1 MMDRVLIIGGAGFI
15 GLSLA
20 RALHQDGLYI
30 DLLDDFSRGKN
41 DQALAALLAHP
52 GVGCI
57 QLDLSGSGASEA
69 LEDSYDVVFHF
80 AALLGVRNV
89 LARPYETLTANVRLT
104 IEALRLARRQRHLT
118 SFVFASTSEVYAGSL
133 RAGHLEL
140 PTPEDVP
147 IALLPLNDRRS
158 TYMMSKLYGEAL
170 VQHAEIPAIII
181 RPHNVYG
188 PRMGSEHVVP
198 ELLQK
203 MHRAMPGSE
212 IAIAS
217 AHHTRTFCYID
228 DCVEMVRRL
237 AFSHEAVGE
246 VWNVGTQEPEYRI
259 MEAAEIIRD
268 VVGSD
273 LRLVPGAE
281 TPGSPVRRCPSMRKT
296 GALTDYYSR
305 VPFEVGVA
313 RTYEWY
319 RKEWN

>member
-1 MMDRVLIIGGAGFI
+1 MHRVLIIGGAGFI

-20 RALHQDGLYI
+20 CGLQQNGLRI
-30 DLLDDFSRGKN
+30 DLLDNFSRGKN
-41 DQALAALLAHP
+41 DQSLAALLAHA
-52 GVGCI
+52 GVRCI
-57 QLDLSGSGASEA
+57 QLDLSGPGASDA
-69 LEDSYDVVFHF
+69 LDDSYDVIFHF
-80 AALLGVRNV
+80 AALLGVKNV
-89 LARPYETLTANVRLT
+89 LARPYETLTANVQLT

-133 RAGHLEL
+133 RAGHLQL
-140 PTPEDVP
+140 PTPEDAL

-170 VQHAEIPAIII
+170 VQHAGIPAIII

-188 PRMGSEHVVP
+188 PRMGTEHVVP

-203 MHRAMPGSE
+203 MHNAKPGSE

-237 AFSHEAVGE
+237 AFSQQAVGG
-246 VWNVGTQEPEYRI
+246 VWNIGTQEPEYRVI
-259 MEAAEIIRD
+259 EAAEIIRN

-273 LRLVPGAE
+273 LRLVSGAE
-281 TPGSPVRRCPSMRKT
+281 TPGSPVRRSPSMQKT
-296 GALTDYYSR
+296 GALTGYYSR
-305 VPFEVGVA
+305 VPLEVGVA

-319 RKEWN
+319 RKEWG